1 MKGVKEMKIQNIN
14 VNLSEIQDGELQKN
28 FEKEL
33 KKVIESFLEEK
44 ADLRLARKIQI
55 NLQFN
60 IYEEKGMLVTSDIK
74 TTIPKKSIRP
84 TLIAAIKNVPG
95 NYSFIET
102 NSKKRISGQISFED
116 IQSEM
121 SEDNV
126 LMLYDEI
133 AEN

>member
-1 MKGVKEMKIQNIN
+1 MKIQNIN

-44 ADLRLARKIQI
+44 ADLRLTRKIQI

-84 TLIAAIKNVPG
+84 TLIAAVKNVPG

-102 NSKKRISGQISFED
+102 NSKRRISGQVSFGE
-116 IQSEM
+116 IMEENNKGNIVHM
-121 SEDNV
+121 
-126 LMLYDEI
+126 YDEI
-133 AEN
+133 AED

>member
-1 MKGVKEMKIQNIN
+1 
-14 VNLSEIQDGELQKN
+14 
-28 FEKEL
+28 
-33 KKVIESFLEEK
+33 
-44 ADLRLARKIQI
+44 
-55 NLQFN
+55 
-60 IYEEKGMLVTSDIK
+60 MLVQSDIL

-95 NYSFIET
+95 NYSFVET
-102 NSKKRISGQISFED
+102 NSKKHISGQISFED

>member
-1 MKGVKEMKIQNIN
+1 MKIQNIN

-44 ADLRLARKIQI
+44 ADLRLTRKIQI

-60 IYEEKGMLVTSDIK
+60 IYEEKGMLVQSDIK

-95 NYSFIET
+95 NYSFVET
-102 NSKKRISGQISFED
+102 NSKKHISGQISFED

>member
-1 MKGVKEMKIQNIN
+1 MKGVREMKIQNIN

-44 ADLRLARKIQI
+44 ADLRLTRKIQI

-95 NYSFIET
+95 NYSFVET
-102 NSKKRISGQISFED
+102 NSKKHISGQISFED
-116 IQSEM
+116 IQSEL

-126 LMLYDEI
+126 LTLYDEI